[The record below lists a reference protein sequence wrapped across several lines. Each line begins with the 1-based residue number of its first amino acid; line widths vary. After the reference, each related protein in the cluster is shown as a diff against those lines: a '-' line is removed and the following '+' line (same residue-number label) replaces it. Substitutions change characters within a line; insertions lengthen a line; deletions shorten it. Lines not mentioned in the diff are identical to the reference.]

1 MDRGYNLNV
10 DLERGARIALEDC
23 MGVKEGEK
31 VLVVTDTVKR
41 RIGEA
46 LFKVASE
53 LRTEAMILVMLPRTR
68 HGEEPPEAV
77 AEAMKHA
84 DAVVCPTQ
92 FSLTHTQARKRACEA
107 GARIATMPGIT
118 EEMFSS
124 GGLTANYNEVALL
137 TKKIAERLGKARTAV
152 LVKDG
157 SRLLLDLEGRK
168 AIASTGLIRRPGEA
182 GNLPSGEAYIA
193 PVEEKSQ
200 GEIIIDGSM
209 AGVGRLR
216 SPLRVKVR
224 DGYATAIAGEQADQ
238 LVKAL
243 GPTRE
248 ARNIAELGIGT
259 NKKARLIGNVLEDEK
274 VYGTVHIAFG
284 DNSTFGGNVK
294 AGIHLDGV
302 ITKPTLYLDEALV
315 MDRGDFKF

>member
-1 MDRGYNLNV
+1 LNV
-10 DLERGARIALEDC
+10 DLERGARIALGDC

-137 TKKIAERLGKARTAV
+137 TKKIAERLMKAKTAV

-157 SRLLLDLEGRK
+157 SRLLLDLEGRR

-193 PVEEKSQ
+193 PVEGESQ
-200 GEIIIDGSM
+200 GETIIDGSM

-216 SPLRVKVR
+216 SPLRVTVR
-224 DGYATAIAGEQADQ
+224 DGFATAIAGEQADQ

-284 DNSTFGGNVK
+284 DNSTFGGKVK

-302 ITKPTLYLDEALV
+302 ITRPTLYLDEELV
-315 MDRGDFKF
+315 MEKGEFKF